1 MEASRTGSSGIRNQS
16 NAGPSLQLKTLRRI
30 PDSAEAIT
38 FAMNGNIE
46 GVKSLFG
53 RGLASP
59 VDVSDTRGYSLL
71 RVG

>member
-1 MEASRTGSSGIRNQS
+1 M
-16 NAGPSLQLKTLRRI
+16 QLKTLRRI

-46 GVKSLFG
+46 GLKSLFG